1 MNLDVDRY
9 VDELSEYQRVLF
21 HVEDG
26 IMALLLWRGH
36 FPVKIGSTTIKLPIH
51 SLNAFL
57 VAITLVENP
66 QLYPSFCFA
75 SIAWLL
81 LATMGA
87 RRNTANVWGRSKSY
101 GEIMQ
106 QLIFGEITTPP
117 PSYEPFHDYEQ
128 AKDEMEKW
136 VRRIEESE
144 KRAEREYLE
153 AEKLEEE
160 RLKEIEEI
168 GDTDADISTKVG
180 GGITLDPIKAALFPV
195 QQLVG
200 VVCRKLRFV
209 KNIII
214 WEESYFSFWIA
225 NGCMILAVASL
236 FVPWFWLILW
246 TSRVVAWVLFGPL
259 MKLVDIFYVST
270 LKPETEDEIA
280 RRKMQERLKRRLLTT
295 EAAERA
301 RIIREDAA
309 KMKVMKQFM
318 FGKFGMHI
326 PLLKEDRYVD
336 RPLPQS
342 SAMPHKTKALTLAEL
357 AMQEAG
363 YNRTRLPGQNL
374 FGDMIP
380 SVSLLQLLSS
390 SSFGCRMIR

>member
-1 MNLDVDRY
+1 M
-9 VDELSEYQRVLF
+9 DELREYQHVLF

-36 FPVKIGSTTIKLPIH
+36 FPVKIGSSTIRLPIH

-57 VAITLVENP
+57 VAIALVENP

-81 LATMGA
+81 LAVMGA
-87 RRNTANVWGRSKSY
+87 RRNTANVWGRTKSY

-106 QLIFGEITTPP
+106 QLIFGECTTLS
-117 PSYEPFHDYEQ
+117 PSYKPFHKYEE
-128 AKDEMEKW
+128 AKDELEEW

-144 KRAEREYLE
+144 KRAEREQVE

-180 GGITLDPIKAALFPV
+180 GGITIDPVKRALFPV

-200 VVCRKLRFV
+200 VFCRKLRV
-209 KNIII
+209 VRNIII
-214 WEESYFSFWIA
+214 WEEGYFSFWIA
-225 NGCMILAVASL
+225 NGCIILAIASL

-246 TSRVVAWVLFGPL
+246 TSRIVAWVLFGPW
-259 MKLVDIFYVST
+259 MKLVDIFYFST
-270 LKPETEDEIA
+270 LKPETEEEIK
-280 RRKMQERLKRRLLTT
+280 RRKMQERLKRRLATT
-295 EAAERA
+295 QAAKRA

-309 KMKVMKQFM
+309 KTKEMKKYM
-318 FGKFGMHI
+318 FGKYGLNV
-326 PLLKEDRYVD
+326 PLLKEDRYID

-374 FGDMIP
+374 VGDMIP
-380 SVSLLQLLSS
+380 LVSLLKLLRS
-390 SSFGCRMIR
+390 

>member
-1 MNLDVDRY
+1 MNLDFDRY
-9 VDELSEYQRVLF
+9 VDELREYQHALF

-26 IMALLLWRGH
+26 IMTLLLWRGH
-36 FPVKIGSTTIKLPIH
+36 LPVKIGSSTIKLPIH
-51 SLNAFL
+51 SLYAFL

-81 LATMGA
+81 LAVMGA
-87 RRNTANVWGRSKSY
+87 RRHTANVWGRSKSY

-117 PSYEPFHDYEQ
+117 PSYKPFHNYEH
-128 AKDEMEKW
+128 AKDELEEW

-144 KRAEREYLE
+144 KRADREYVE
-153 AEKLEEE
+153 AQKLEEE
-160 RLKEIEEI
+160 RLQELEEI
-168 GDTDADISTKVG
+168 GDADADISTKVG
-180 GGITLDPIKAALFPV
+180 GGISFDPIKAALFPV

-200 VVCRKLRFV
+200 VICRKLRFV
-209 KNIII
+209 RNIII
-214 WEESYFSFWIA
+214 WEECYFSFWIA

-246 TSRVVAWVLFGPL
+246 TSRIVVWVLFGPW
-259 MKLVDIFYVST
+259 MKLVDIYYFSK
-270 LKPETEDEIA
+270 LKPETEEEIK
-280 RRKMQERLKRRLLTT
+280 RRKEQERLKRRLVTT
-295 EAAERA
+295 EAAKRA

-309 KMKVMKQFM
+309 KMRDMKKFM
-318 FGKFGMHI
+318 FGKFAMKI
-326 PLLKEDRYVD
+326 PLLKEDRYRD

-342 SAMPHKTKALTLAEL
+342 SAMPHKTKAFTLAEL

-374 FGDMIP
+374 IGDMIP
-380 SVSLLQLLSS
+380 SVSLLQLLCS
-390 SSFGCRMIR
+390 